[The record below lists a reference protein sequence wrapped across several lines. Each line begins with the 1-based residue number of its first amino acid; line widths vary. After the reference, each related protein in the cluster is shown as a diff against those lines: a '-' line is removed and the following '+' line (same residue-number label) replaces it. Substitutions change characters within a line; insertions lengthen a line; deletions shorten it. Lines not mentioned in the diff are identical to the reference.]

1 MRGPTQGG
9 LLLSVFV
16 VVALILAH
24 ALPAGAEGLTVELSS
39 PQSDDQGRYVPSPG
53 PTGVTVYGLVSG
65 GETVRAVTVNGV
77 DAKLFSAEGAALGA
91 RERAQTV
98 AFKAYLNLGPRET
111 VRVRVR
117 PDAGEAQVATFEPN
131 GEATVKRLRALVA
144 EKSGPAAAWRRLANA
159 LSDQGRLTEA
169 ASAYRR
175 ALKQNPKL
183 VAAYVG
189 LAETLRFRSISP
201 ARPMGQY
208 AGGPL
213 EPEDYGPHFHG
224 GVTLCAETEMREAG
238 VAQTERDR
246 ELLNDA
252 IGLYRKA
259 VELAPDDFE
268 AQFGLGLALCDAKR
282 PNEALP
288 AYRKAV
294 AIDPDDFEARFH
306 LGCVLRR
313 TGQLDE
319 AIASQRKAID
329 LRPDFAPAHS
339 CLSLALYAKGDYDA
353 AWRQVH
359 LTQKCGARVSPKF
372 LEALRKKMP
381 EP

>member
-16 VVALILAH
+16 VMALILAH
-24 ALPAGAEGLTVELSS
+24 ALPAGAEGVTVELTS
-39 PQSDDQGRYVPSPG
+39 PQSDDQGQYVPSPG

-65 GETVRAVTVNGV
+65 EATVRAVTVNGV
-77 DAKLFSAEGAALGA
+77 EAKLFPAEGAALGA
-91 RERAQTV
+91 RDRTQAV
-98 AFKAYLNLGPRET
+98 AFKAYLNLGPKET

-131 GEATVKRLRALVA
+131 AEATVKRLRALVA
-144 EKSGPAAAWRRLANA
+144 EKGGPAAAWCRLANA
-159 LSDQGRLTEA
+159 LSDQGKLTEA
-169 ASAYRR
+169 GSAYRR
-175 ALKQNPKL
+175 ALKENPKL

-189 LAETLRFRSISP
+189 LAETLRFRSIPP

-224 GVTLCAETEMREAG
+224 GVSLYAEMEMREAG
-238 VAQTERDR
+238 VAETERDR
-246 ELLNDA
+246 ELLSEA

-268 AQFGLGLALCDAKR
+268 AQFGLGLALSDAKR

-288 AYRKAV
+288 VYRKAA
-294 AIDPDDFEARFH
+294 AIDPDDFEAHFH
-306 LGCVLRR
+306 LGCELRR
-313 TGQLDE
+313 AGQLDE
-319 AIASQRKAID
+319 AIAEQRRAID
-329 LRPDFAPAHS
+329 LRPDFAPAHT

-353 AWRQVH
+353 AWRQVR
-359 LTQKCGARVSPKF
+359 LAEKYGAPASPKF
-372 LEALRKKMP
+372 LEALRKRMP